1 MVKRANQADI
11 NRERMAEKMNDGTLH
26 EKEEKKPSKSTRFPL
41 TIDERDKMLLM
52 EYFAKRDVS
61 LASGIRNI
69 LSEWMIDKGL
79 K

>member
-1 MVKRANQADI
+1 MVKRANQVDI
-11 NRERMAEKMNDGTLH
+11 NRERMAEKLNDGTLL
-26 EKEEKKPSKSTRFPL
+26 EKEVKKASKSTRFPL

-52 EYFAKRDVS
+52 EYFEKRDVS